1 MSIYKYTMFKYIK
14 SSSTW
19 VILALTFLMM
29 FMISYLAFNF
39 IHDIHNIASST
50 YNSFS
55 KTFFGGVILLI
66 ILMGSIFIGFKG
78 AQVYKDEVEDG
89 TFLIVL
95 SKPQNRSKIIGFKWL
110 ALFSMTI
117 IFLVVLLFSFALS
130 VLIFGKRVIMSGD
143 TNISIYHNL
152 AKDLLIIFPIG
163 LSSLLI
169 LSSIS
174 LIISTKAST
183 GATIGLTIGIGV
195 AVQITGIVGQF
206 ASTKAYNISY
216 LQNDIKNE
224 TKNLLTRIE
233 SSQSID
239 INPIQKKQLTLV
251 IGLIYTSIISNE
263 NTITPK
269 LTAIDSEKFDGV
281 GLGFTGINLNKSPSF
296 NYLAYMDLSYQTAL
310 LGNIATSVTT
320 PDDSISNGNA
330 MSAASHNNAPGS
342 IKKQVYVSTYTPTT
356 FTDSIWNKMTAN
368 IGKANKLINSILG
381 IDPPTTSKD
390 AWIKPTFFINLNKL
404 VEAAKDVN
412 VPADYKPRTDPNI
425 VIEKIFNDLVKNKKV
440 DKIKYTDFI
449 NKYGVLTAYILIAII
464 LIPSSYY
471 LLRKQDFR

>member
-1 MSIYKYTMFKYIK
+1 MPIYKYTMFKYMK
-14 SSSTW
+14 SASTW

-39 IHDIHNIASST
+39 VHDIDNMTSSI

-117 IFLVVLLFSFALS
+117 IFLVILLFSFALS
-130 VLIFGKRVIMSGD
+130 VLIFGKKVIMSGD

-216 LQNDIKNE
+216 LQNDTKNE
-224 TKNLLTRIE
+224 TKNLLGRIN
-233 SSQSID
+233 SIKPTTT
-239 INPIQKKQLTLV
+239 IIQKKQLSFV
-251 IGLIYTSIISNE
+251 IASIYTSVISNE
-263 NTITPK
+263 NTTTPK
-269 LTAIDSEKFDGV
+269 WGPIPSQKFEGV
-281 GLGFTGINLNKSPSF
+281 GLGFTGINLNKKPSF

-320 PDDSISNGNA
+320 PDNSISNGNA
-330 MSAASHNNAPGS
+330 INAASKNNAPGS
-342 IKKQVYVSTYTPTT
+342 IKKQVFVSTYTPTT
-356 FTDSIWNKMTAN
+356 FKNSVWNKMIAN
-368 IGKANKLINSILG
+368 IENANGLIDRILG
-381 IDPPTTSKD
+381 ISMLNPIKP
-390 AWIKPTFFINLNKL
+390 WIQPTFFINLNNL
-404 VEAAKDVN
+404 IEASKDVN
-412 VPADYKPRTDPNI
+412 ITPKIVPKTDPNI
-425 VIEKIFNDLVKNKKV
+425 IIENIFNKLVENNKV
-440 DKIKYTDFI
+440 DKIKYVDFI
-449 NKYGVLTAYILIAII
+449 NKYGILTAYILIAII